1 MLDVDTFLIT
11 LYVTADEYVQ
21 TELPPDT
28 RPGPAAAL
36 SRSEVLTLAI
46 FGQWRRF
53 ESERA
58 FSRYVARHL
67 RPFFPTLPR
76 RSQFNRLLR
85 RHRAAIAAFGLALA
99 QRPEVR
105 TWRDGVYQALDG
117 TAAPVRQS
125 GRHGHG
131 WLAGQADKGWSTHL
145 GWYWGLR
152 VLAAVTPGG
161 AITGFAVGPASA
173 NERPLAEA
181 FFATRHGVHLPPGSP
196 PPPPLPAGPWVG
208 QPVEAGARDGADEA
222 TGTYVLY
229 ATDTGFEGADAHA
242 RWQAR
247 RGVAGGLSPKRS
259 AAPTSPGSRPKQQW
273 PRRWRRWL
281 AGLRQI
287 VETVF
292 AKLQHPFR
300 LLAERPH
307 DLTGFLARLAA
318 KVALHTLHNFCL
330 WLNCTLGRERLAFA
344 DLVDWP

>member
-1 MLDVDTFLIT
+1 MLDVATFLIT
-11 LYVTADEYVQ
+11 LYVMADEYVQ
-21 TELPPDT
+21 AALPPDT
-28 RPGPAAAL
+28 HPGPAAAL

-46 FGQWRRF
+46 VGQWRRF

-58 FSRYVARHL
+58 FYRYAKRHL
-67 RPFFPTLPR
+67 RPYFPTLPR

-85 RHRAAIAAFGLALA
+85 RHRAAIATFGLALA

-105 TWRDGVYQALDG
+105 TWRDGLYEALDG
-117 TAAPVRQS
+117 TAAPVRQA
-125 GRHGHG
+125 GRRGHG

-161 AITGFAVGPASA
+161 AITGFGVGPASA

-181 FFATRHGVHLPPGSP
+181 FFATRHGLRVPPGLP
-196 PPPPLPAGPWVG
+196 PPPPLPPVPWAG
-208 QPVEAGARDGADEA
+208 QPVGGHAATAVDVADPI
-222 TGTYVLY
+222 YVFY

-242 RWQAR
+242 RWAALY
-247 RGVAGGLSPKRS
+247 GVRVVCPPKRS

-292 AKLQHPFR
+292 ATLQHPFR
-300 LLAERPH
+300 LLDERPH

-318 KVALHTLHNFCL
+318 KVALHNFCL
-330 WLNCTLGRERLAFA
+330 SLNCTLGRARLAFA
-344 DLVDWP
+344 DLIDWP